1 MIMGIGYGV
10 TEKFECIDGYPKS
23 KFGTIGFLRADQSPE
38 LDVILC
44 VPKEE
49 DKLPFSLGAKGC
61 GELCM
66 IPTAPA
72 CALAYYKLDGK
83 FRQSLPIDDTP
94 YRKKK

>member
-1 MIMGIGYGV
+1 MGIGYGV
-10 TEKFECIDGYPKS
+10 TEDLMCVEGRAQS
-23 KFGTIGFLRADQSPE
+23 WFGTMASKGADEAPE
-38 LDVILC
+38 LEVTLC
-44 VPKEE
+44 VPEE
-49 DKLPFSLGAKGC
+49 ERKLPYSLGAKGV

-83 FRQSLPIDDTP
+83 FRQSLPLEDTY